1 MELATDTTGIDEY
14 PWPEERTCIE
24 RIPPI
29 EASVTVPVRAPW
41 YVVPVFAVGVPLT
54 LNVAPV
60 ARIVALCPLADL
72 AVPSEA
78 LVVSNIVIESSL
90 AKLLSEIAAEWVEV

>member
-1 MELATDTTGIDEY
+1 MELATVTTGIDEY

-41 YVVPVFAVGVPLT
+41 YVVLVFAVGVPFTAKLP
-54 LNVAPV
+54 PV
-60 ARIVALCPLADL
+60 VLIVALCPLADL

-78 LVVSNIVIESSL
+78 LVKSYIAIASL
-90 AKLLSEIAAEWVEV
+90 LIKLLSVAAAEWVAV